1 MASNVRDVDS
11 AMIELKKVSTASDND
26 IEAYYSNATKS
37 AKKYGSTI
45 DDVISSTADWSR
57 LGYDLEASQKLSD
70 ATTLLQK
77 VGDNMTQETASKG
90 LISTLQGFR
99 MSTDEV
105 GKIIDSVNEVANT
118 QPIDTLGIFEGLE
131 RSASSLSA
139 SGNTLDQSIAMIS
152 AANSVVQD
160 PASIGTAFKTK
171 FLRNC
176 LYVQKCA

>member
-1 MASNVRDVDS
+1 MNGDVPTLDFDNKKEYVYEWREKNMNDS
-11 AMIELKKVSTASDND
+11 
-26 IEAYYSNATKS
+26 
-37 AKKYGSTI
+37 
-45 DDVISSTADWSR
+45 
-57 LGYDLEASQKLSD
+57 
-70 ATTLLQK
+70 
-77 VGDNMTQETASKG
+77 
-90 LISTLQGFR
+90 
-99 MSTDEV
+99 MSFSLDEV
-105 GKIIDSVNEVANT
+105 KEMTLYGEIDRVNEVANT

-171 FLRNC
+171 FLQDC